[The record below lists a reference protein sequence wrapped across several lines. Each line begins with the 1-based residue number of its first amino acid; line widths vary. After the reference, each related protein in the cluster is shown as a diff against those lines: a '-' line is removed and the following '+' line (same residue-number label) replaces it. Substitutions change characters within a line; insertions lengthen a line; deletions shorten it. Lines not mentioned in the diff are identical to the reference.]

1 MPKRKQQ
8 STPFDERQKTLTQ
21 IGYVIVQKLGDKELI
36 YDDDVNENS
45 EETPRVRKRRKIVE
59 EPAVS
64 VTRQTR
70 SSVRHAANRILND
83 QDDEENPKLQPN
95 ENRIPLEES
104 FGAIMPPPKTP
115 QSTRRK
121 EVPSS
126 QSPANTPLSTRCHK
140 SQRDLS
146 RSPLK
151 EKTTN
156 NRRVRTEDLS
166 ARKSVYWTQTL
177 EVAESSEQDDE
188 ESLPSI
194 LAPETTS
201 SIPIKYEMTND
212 GTRTSGDGSTLPT
225 SNVEVLACPQ
235 QQPLDG
241 DVEDAS
247 GSRTQNMKS
256 EVSDSEAD
264 EEDDGFS
271 EEIDIYAALEITDAY
286 AQLDNPYTKQESIL
300 TTNSWTTGRVLNDSD
315 TATSSKQRGWHSEHS
330 SVHVGLTQS
339 SHPQLCN
346 NAITRQRPKQAENPS
361 SSTSSVPRSESE
373 EVSFELAH
381 DLHSHPQTCIVPDT
395 EFQFEKTSHEYNPAP
410 LPSDEDRDPSEPDE
424 FRLLNLTPR
433 ALDSE
438 VPGRNLKFDE
448 PQLPILPPRT
458 ALPFPSNPPQQ
469 HPSSTA
475 AILPSQTT
483 TDDTTQPSLVPI
495 FSQKLR
501 FSSPIPA
508 LPAFAFPDSSQSQA
522 TTTDEYAEE
531 WDGVPLTESQLLPDS
546 LMNGTLVEP
555 PSSLGIDSE
564 LEWGG

>member
-1 MPKRKQQ
+1 MSKKSKKRRSSVLEEK
-8 STPFDERQKTLTQ
+8 QKTLTQ
-21 IGYVIVQKLGDKELI
+21 IGYIFRRPLEDKELN

-59 EPAVS
+59 EPVVS
-64 VTRQTR
+64 VTRRTR
-70 SSVRHAANRILND
+70 SSPRHAAKRILKD
-83 QDDEENPKLQPN
+83 QHDEENLKLQPD

-104 FGAIMPPPKTP
+104 FRAIMPPPKTP

-156 NRRVRTEDLS
+156 NRRVRIRDLS
-166 ARKSVYWTQTL
+166 ARKSVCLTQTR
-177 EVAESSEQDDE
+177 EVADSSEQDDE

-194 LAPETTS
+194 LAPGTTS
-201 SIPIKYEMTND
+201 SIPIKYEMTDD

-225 SNVEVLACPQ
+225 SSVELLACPQ
-235 QQPLDG
+235 QQSFNG

-247 GSRTQNMKS
+247 ASRTQNMKS

-264 EEDDGFS
+264 EEDDYFS
-271 EEIDIYAALEITDAY
+271 EEIDTHAALENTD
-286 AQLDNPYTKQESIL
+286 AQLDNSYTKQETIL
-300 TTNSWTTGRVLNDSD
+300 TTNTWTTGRVPNDSD

-330 SVHVGLTQS
+330 SVHVGLTQA

-346 NAITRQRPKQAENPS
+346 NAITRQRHKQAKNPP

-373 EVSFELAH
+373 EVSSQLAH
-381 DLHSHPQTCIVPDT
+381 DLYSHTQTCIVPET
-395 EFQFEKTSHEYNPAP
+395 EFEFEKTLREYNAAP
-410 LPSDEDRDPSEPDE
+410 LPSNEDRDPSKPDE
-424 FRLLNLTPR
+424 FRLPNHTPR

-438 VPGRNLKFDE
+438 VPGRNPPFEE
-448 PQLPILPPRT
+448 PQLPTLPPRT
-458 ALPFPSNPPQQ
+458 ALPLSIPPQQ
-469 HPSSTA
+469 HPSFTA
-475 AILPSQTT
+475 AILASQTT

-501 FSSPIPA
+501 VSSPLPA
-508 LPAFAFPDSSQSQA
+508 LPAFAFPDSSQSEV
-522 TTTDEYAEE
+522 TTPDEYAAE

-546 LMNGTLVEP
+546 LMNGTLIEP
-555 PSSLGIDSE
+555 PSSLGNESE
-564 LEWGG
+564 MEWEG

>member
-1 MPKRKQQ
+1 MSKRSKKRH
-8 STPFDERQKTLTQ
+8 STVLDEKQKTLTQ
-21 IGYVIVQKLGDKELI
+21 IGYIFYKTLEDKELN

-45 EETPRVRKRRKIVE
+45 EEIPRVRKRRKIVK

-70 SSVRHAANRILND
+70 SSVRHAAKRLLKD
-83 QDDEENPKLQPN
+83 QDDEENLKLQPD

-104 FGAIMPPPKTP
+104 FRAIMPPPKTP

-126 QSPANTPLSTRCHK
+126 QSPANTPISTRCHK

-156 NRRVRTEDLS
+156 NRRVRIRDLS
-166 ARKSVYWTQTL
+166 ARKSVCWTQTR
-177 EVAESSEQDDE
+177 EVADSSEQDGQ

-225 SNVEVLACPQ
+225 SGVGVLACPQ
-235 QQPLDG
+235 QQSFDG

-247 GSRTQNMKS
+247 ASRTQNMKS

-264 EEDDGFS
+264 EEDGDFS
-271 EEIDIYAALEITDAY
+271 EEIDTLAALEYMDA
-286 AQLDNPYTKQESIL
+286 QQHNSYTKQESIL
-300 TTNSWTTGRVLNDSD
+300 TTNTWTTGRVPNDSD
-315 TATSSKQRGWHSEHS
+315 TAASSKQRGWHSEHS
-330 SVHVGLTQS
+330 SVHIDLTQA
-339 SHPQLCN
+339 SHPQLCS
-346 NAITRQRPKQAENPS
+346 NAITRQPPKQAKDPS
-361 SSTSSVPRSESE
+361 PSTSSVPRSDSE
-373 EVSFELAH
+373 EASFQLAH
-381 DLHSHPQTCIVPDT
+381 DIHSQTQTYMVPET
-395 EFQFEKTSHEYNPAP
+395 EFEFEKTLREYNPAP
-410 LPSDEDRDPSEPDE
+410 LPSDEDRDPSKPDE
-424 FRLLNLTPR
+424 FRLPNHTLQ

-438 VPGRNLKFDE
+438 VPGRNLPFDE

-458 ALPFPSNPPQQ
+458 ALPLPSNPPQQ

-501 FSSPIPA
+501 FSSPLPA
-508 LPAFAFPDSSQSQA
+508 LPAFAFPDSPQSEA
-522 TTTDEYAEE
+522 TTVDEYAGE

-546 LMNGTLVEP
+546 LMNGTLIEP
-555 PSSLGIDSE
+555 PSSLGNESE
-564 LEWGG
+564 MEWGD

>member
-1 MPKRKQQ
+1 MSKRSKKRR
-8 STPFDERQKTLTQ
+8 STVLEEKQKTLTQ
-21 IGYVIVQKLGDKELI
+21 IGFFYQTLEDKELN
-36 YDDDVNENS
+36 YDDDVNEDS
-45 EETPRVRKRRKIVE
+45 EETSRVRKRRKIVQ

-70 SSVRHAANRILND
+70 SSVRHAAKRILKG
-83 QDDEENPKLQPN
+83 QDDEENLKLQLD

-104 FGAIMPPPKTP
+104 FRAIMPPPKTP

-126 QSPANTPLSTRCHK
+126 QSPANTPLSRRCRK

-156 NRRVRTEDLS
+156 NRRVRIRDLS
-166 ARKSVYWTQTL
+166 ARKSVCWTQTR
-177 EVAESSEQDDE
+177 EVADSSEQEDE
-188 ESLPSI
+188 GSLPSI

-212 GTRTSGDGSTLPT
+212 GTRTSGDGPTLPT
-225 SNVEVLACPQ
+225 SGVEVLACPQ
-235 QQPLDG
+235 QQSFDR

-247 GSRTQNMKS
+247 ASKTQNMKS

-264 EEDDGFS
+264 EQDDGFS
-271 EEIDIYAALEITDAY
+271 EEIDTLAALENMD
-286 AQLDNPYTKQESIL
+286 AQLDNSYTKQESIL
-300 TTNSWTTGRVLNDSD
+300 TPNTWTTGRVPNGSD

-330 SVHVGLTQS
+330 SAHVDLTQA

-346 NAITRQRPKQAENPS
+346 NAITRQRPKQAKNPS

-373 EVSFELAH
+373 EVSFQLAH
-381 DLHSHPQTCIVPDT
+381 DLHSHTQTCMVPET
-395 EFQFEKTSHEYNPAP
+395 EFEFEKTLREYNPAP
-410 LPSDEDRDPSEPDE
+410 LSSNEDRDPSKPDE
-424 FRLLNLTPR
+424 FRLPNHTPR
-433 ALDSE
+433 ALNSE
-438 VPGRNLKFDE
+438 VPGRNLPLEE
-448 PQLPILPPRT
+448 PQLPILP
-458 ALPFPSNPPQQ
+458 

-501 FSSPIPA
+501 FSSPLPA
-508 LPAFAFPDSSQSQA
+508 LPAFAFPDSPQSEV
-522 TTTDEYAEE
+522 TTTDEYAGE

-546 LMNGTLVEP
+546 LMNGTLIEP
-555 PSSLGIDSE
+555 PSSLGDESE
-564 LEWGG
+564 MEWGV